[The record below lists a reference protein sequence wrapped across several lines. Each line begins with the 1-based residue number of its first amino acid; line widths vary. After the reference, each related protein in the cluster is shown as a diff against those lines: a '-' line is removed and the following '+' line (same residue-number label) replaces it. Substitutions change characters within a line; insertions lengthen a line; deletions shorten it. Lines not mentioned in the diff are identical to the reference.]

1 MTTPTTTEKYD
12 YVIVGSGSAG
22 AVLANR
28 LTEDA
33 EVKVLVI
40 EAGPKDHWW
49 DWRIHMPTALS
60 YPMQS
65 ETYNWAYWTTPQ
77 PNLNNRRMETPR
89 GRVYGGSS
97 SVNGMAYVR
106 GHALDYNRWAEEDAS
121 LKEWDYA
128 RCLPY
133 FRKADTRNEDTEG
146 DEYHGGDG
154 PLHVTTGACQ
164 NDLHKAW
171 IKAGQQAGYEFTPD
185 QNGYRQEGLGTMDMT
200 VYKGRRWSTAR
211 AYLHPA
217 MKRPKLTVYHKA
229 FAQNVVFEGKRA
241 IGLDFFHDGE
251 NKRALVDR
259 EVIISAGSINSPKLL
274 MLSGVGPAAHLREH
288 GIDVVHDLPGVGENL
303 QDHLELYV
311 QMECTKPISL
321 NSKLDW
327 WNKLK
332 IGAEWYLFKTGLG
345 ASNHFEAGGFIR
357 SKAGV
362 QHPDIQYHFLP
373 AAINYNGSK
382 AAEGDGFQAHVGPM
396 RSKSRG
402 TVRLASANPKDR
414 PIIDP
419 NYMSHPEDWEEMR
432 ASVRLT
438 REIFAQEAFADL
450 RGAEIA
456 PGKDIQ
462 TDEEID
468 AFVADHAESAY
479 HPSCSCK
486 MGSDEMS
493 VVDEKTRVHGVEGLR
508 VVDSS
513 IMPTIASGNLNA
525 PTIMIGEK
533 AADIIRGRTPLAP
546 SNAPYFVHPE
556 WETKQR

>member
-1 MTTPTTTEKYD
+1 MNTPTTKEKYD

-22 AVLANR
+22 AVLACR
-28 LTEDA
+28 LTEDP
-33 EVKVLVI
+33 EVKVLVV
-40 EAGPKDHWW
+40 EAGPVDHWW

-77 PNLNNRRMETPR
+77 ANLNNRRMETPR
-89 GRVYGGSS
+89 GRVFGGSS
-97 SVNGMAYVR
+97 SINGMAYVR
-106 GHALDYNRWAEEDAS
+106 GHALDYNRWAEQDAA

-133 FRKADTRNEDTEG
+133 FRKADTRNEDANG

-154 PLHVTTGACQ
+154 PLHVTTGACK
-164 NDLHKAW
+164 NPLHKAW
-171 IKAGQQAGYEFTPD
+171 IKAGQEAGYEFTPD

-217 MKRPKLTVYHKA
+217 MKRPNLTVYDKA
-229 FAQNVVFEGKRA
+229 LAQHVVFDGKRA
-241 IGLDFFHDGE
+241 IGLDFTHRGE
-251 NKRALVDR
+251 LKRATVER

-274 MLSGVGPAAHLREH
+274 MLSGVGPAVHLREH
-288 GIDVVHDLPGVGENL
+288 GIDVVADIPGVGENL

-311 QMECTKPISL
+311 QMECTQPISL
-321 NSKLDW
+321 NSKLDP
-327 WNKLK
+327 WNKFK
-332 IGAEWYLFKTGLG
+332 IGLEWYLFKTGLG
-345 ASNHFEAGGFIR
+345 ATNHFEAGGFIR

-362 QHPDIQYHFLP
+362 QHPDLQYHFIP

-382 AAEGDGFQAHVGPM
+382 AAEKDGFQAHVGPM

-402 TVRLASANPKDR
+402 TVRLASNDPAKR
-414 PIIDP
+414 PIVDP

-438 REIFAQEAFADL
+438 REIFAQDAFKDL
-450 RGAEIA
+450 RGIEIS
-456 PGKDIQ
+456 PGRDIQ
-462 TDEEID
+462 TDDEIN
-468 AFVADHAESAY
+468 AWVADHAESAY

-486 MGSDEMS
+486 MGSDDMA
-493 VVDEKTRVHGVEGLR
+493 VVDEKTRVHGIEGLR

-533 AADIIRGRTPLAP
+533 AADIIRGRDPLPP
-546 SNAPYFVHPE
+546 SNAPYFVHSE

>member
-33 EVKVLVI
+33 EVKVLVV

-97 SVNGMAYVR
+97 SINGMAYVR
-106 GHALDYNRWAEEDAS
+106 GHALDYNRWAEEDEA

-133 FRKADTRNEDTEG
+133 FRKADTRNEDADG

-154 PLHVTTGACQ
+154 PLHVTTGKCQ

-211 AYLHPA
+211 AYLRPA
-217 MKRPKLTVYHKA
+217 MTRPNLTVYHNA
-229 FAQNVVFEGKRA
+229 LAQSIVFEGKRA
-241 IGLDFFHDGE
+241 IGLDFTHQGE
-251 NKRALVDR
+251 TKRAVVDR
-259 EVIISAGSINSPKLL
+259 EVIVSAGSINSPKLL
-274 MLSGVGPAAHLREH
+274 MLSGIGPAAHLREH
-288 GIDVVHDLPGVGENL
+288 GIDLVHDLPGVGENL

-332 IGAEWYLFKTGLG
+332 IGVEWYLFKTGLG
-345 ASNHFEAGGFIR
+345 ATNHFEAGGFIR

-362 QHPDIQYHFLP
+362 KHPDLQYHFMP

-438 REIFAQEAFADL
+438 REIFGQEAFANL
-450 RGAEIA
+450 RGREIS
-456 PGKDIQ
+456 PGKDIM
-462 TDEEID
+462 TDDEIN
-468 AFVADHAESAY
+468 AWVADHAESAY

-486 MGSDEMS
+486 MGSDDMA
-493 VVDEKTRVHGVEGLR
+493 VVDENTRVHGIEGLR

-513 IMPTIASGNLNA
+513 IMPSIATGNLNA

-533 AADIIRGRTPLAP
+533 AADIIRGRQPLAP

>member
-146 DEYHGGDG
+146 DEYHGGEG

-217 MKRPKLTVYHKA
+217 MKRPNLTVYHKA
-229 FAQNVVFEGKRA
+229 FAQRVVFEGKRV

-357 SKAGV
+357 SRAGV

-486 MGSDEMS
+486 MGSDDMS

>member
-1 MTTPTTTEKYD
+1 MTTPTTTENYD

-28 LTEDA
+28 LTEDP
-33 EVKVLVI
+33 EVKVLVV

-77 PNLNNRRMETPR
+77 SNLNNRRMETPR

-97 SVNGMAYVR
+97 SINGMAYVR
-106 GHALDYNRWAEEDAS
+106 GHALDYNRWAEEDAA

-133 FRKADTRNEDTEG
+133 FRRANTRNEDTEG

-217 MKRPKLTVYHKA
+217 MKRPNLTVYHKA
-229 FAQNVVFEGKRA
+229 LAQSIVFDGKRA
-241 IGLDFFHDGE
+241 IGLDFTHQGE
-251 NKRALVDR
+251 LKRAVVDR
-259 EVIISAGSINSPKLL
+259 EVIVSAGSINSPKLL
-274 MLSGVGPAAHLREH
+274 MLSGIGPADHLREH

-332 IGAEWYLFKTGLG
+332 IGVEWYLFKTGLG
-345 ASNHFEAGGFIR
+345 ATNHFEAGGFIR

-362 QHPDIQYHFLP
+362 KHPDLQYHFMP

-382 AAEGDGFQAHVGPM
+382 AAEKDGFQAHIGPM

-402 TVRLASANPKDR
+402 TVRLASGNPKDR

-419 NYMSHPEDWEEMR
+419 NYMSHPDDWEEMR

-438 REIFAQEAFADL
+438 REIFAQDAFADL
-450 RGAEIA
+450 RGGEIA
-456 PGKDIQ
+456 PGKDIE
-462 TDEEID
+462 TDAQID
-468 AFVADHAESAY
+468 AWVADHAESAY

-493 VVDEKTRVHGVEGLR
+493 VVDEKTRVHGIEGLR

-513 IMPTIASGNLNA
+513 IMPSIVTGNLNA
-525 PTIMIGEK
+525 PTIMVGEK
-533 AADIIRGRTPLAP
+533 AADIIRGKTPLAP